1 MSTDQI
7 TTIPISQAEWDVL
20 RATSPDTLVSIHLI
34 TDSQKN
40 LKPGKKIIV
49 RPLYDSLCGSVTLH
63 SVLSV
68 AKYQS
73 GIAAAVVV
81 SGFTILE
88 DITAYARNLAIE
100 LKEWRK

>member
-7 TTIPISQAEWDVL
+7 STIPINQEEWDAL
-20 RATSPDTLVSIHLI
+20 KATSPDTLVAIHLI
-34 TDSQKN
+34 TASQKD

-49 RPLYDSLCGSVTLH
+49 RPLYNSLCGSATLH
-63 SVLSV
+63 KVLSV

-73 GIAAAVVV
+73 GIAAAVEV

-88 DITAYARNLAIE
+88 DITAYARDLAIE
-100 LKEWRK
+100 RKEWRK